1 MAGAS
6 PHLEGPHLM
15 RDYHADVP
23 TASRLARDLASV
35 VTAMADESQPNWVAL
50 DHAGRQITIRRLSR
64 SMLSAAATLGNAG
77 AGVVTICESDPIRH
91 TVAVLG
97 ALAAGRPAVLVDH
110 RHPDGLLGDV
120 VAETRATCCVGRQVA
135 GLDCL
140 SFDDLLASAPRA
152 RGPSTGAG
160 PVHPDAPGTIFLTS
174 GSTGRPKLVVRS
186 READVHAAMCVAL
199 ARFPIEPGDR
209 HWLAVPYASAAFLT
223 LVMGSLL
230 KRATVVFAPFVRE
243 TVDRMLVE
251 HEISSVYLVPT
262 MLRLAREHDGL
273 RGRGWDALRGLAT
286 GGERLDDDTAAVLLD
301 RFRSR
306 VFCAYGMTEC
316 PRVTEASLEEI
327 AARPGT
333 VGRPIPLRQVKI
345 ASIDGDVAVGA
356 EGEVLVRGP
365 DMFSGYLGGGPAE
378 EWYRTGDFG
387 RVDHDGYLYITGRAS
402 AVVNV
407 AGNRV
412 STEEVTAVLRGHPDL
427 AQAAVIAV
435 TDQVWSNRLEAFAV
449 LRPGRRLSEAQLTAW
464 LCERVARYQVPRAI
478 TFLDVLPTDSSG
490 KISLHTLHGLV
501 SS

>member
-1 MAGAS
+1 M
-6 PHLEGPHLM
+6 
-15 RDYHADVP
+15 
-23 TASRLARDLASV
+23 
-35 VTAMADESQPNWVAL
+35 VTAMADGSQPNWVAL
-50 DHAGRQITIRRLSR
+50 EHAGRQVTIRQLSQ
-64 SMLSAAATLGNAG
+64 SLLAAAAALADMDG
-77 AGVVTICESDPIRH
+77 GVVTVCESDPINH
-91 TVAVLG
+91 TIAVLG
-97 ALAAGRPAVLVDH
+97 ALAAGRPAVLADH
-110 RHPDGLLGDV
+110 RHPDVLLSNV
-120 VAETRATCCVGRQVA
+120 IAETGATCCVGRQIA
-135 GLDCL
+135 GPDCV
-140 SFDDLLASAPRA
+140 SVDELLASASTS
-152 RGPSTGAG
+152 RGPGDGAEPLG
-160 PVHPDAPGTIFLTS
+160 SKSPGTIYLTS

-243 TVDRMLVE
+243 TVGYMLQE

-273 RGRGWDALRGLAT
+273 RGPGWDNLRGLAT
-286 GGERLDDDTAAVLLD
+286 GGETLDDDTAAVLLE

-316 PRVTEASLEEI
+316 PRVTEASLEEV
-327 AARPGT
+327 AARRGT
-333 VGRPIPLRQVKI
+333 VGRPIPFRQVKI
-345 ASIDGDVAVGA
+345 SSIDGDVAVGA

-365 DMFSGYLGGGPAE
+365 DLFSGYLGGAPAE
-378 EWYRTGDFG
+378 EWYRTGDLG
-387 RVDHDGYLYITGRAS
+387 RVDHDGYLYITGRSS

-412 STEEVTAVLRGHPDL
+412 STEEISAVLREHPDL

-435 TDQVWSNRLEAFAV
+435 TDHVWSNRLEAFAV
-449 LRPGRRLSEAQLTAW
+449 LRPGRQLSEAQLTAW
-464 LCERVARYQVPRAI
+464 LSERVARYQIPRAV
-478 TFLDVLPTDSSG
+478 TFLDALPTDGSG
-490 KISLHTLHGLV
+490 KLSLRTLQGLV